1 MFPRSLRLPRR
12 KHARGT
18 PSAKARVR
26 APGGIHRH
34 TVAVGGL
41 RRWLELA
48 HARPAARPPSA
59 IRFAGVIG
67 GVKAHRHDERRFQAD
82 DLGSVAYFRQLR
94 ATAFFSDQCGC
105 GTSSKC
111 GRRSVESQHS
121 RKIGPGVAA
130 AMCGRAGGTL
140 LLYDKKVTPHFRAD
154 GHSWAKKRN
163 GVSIKESHEKLRV
176 NSEFVLSCCYSRG
189 ADDGRF
195 RVRKATSNAARF
207 QTA

>member
-1 MFPRSLRLPRR
+1 MWHILGNYEQLRFSL
-12 KHARGT
+12 T
-18 PSAKARVR
+18 SAV
-26 APGGIHRH
+26 
-34 TVAVGGL
+34 V
-41 RRWLELA
+41 E
-48 HARPAARPPSA
+48 RPPSA
-59 IRFAGVIG
+59 AV
-67 GVKAHRHDERRFQAD
+67 V
-82 DLGSVAYFRQLR
+82 
-94 ATAFFSDQCGC
+94 
-105 GTSSKC
+105 
-111 GRRSVESQHS
+111 VESQHS

-130 AMCGRAGGTL
+130 ATCGRAGGTL

-207 QTA
+207 RTA

>member
-94 ATAFFSDQCGC
+94 ATSFFSDQRGC

-111 GRRSVESQHS
+111 GRRSVESQYS
-121 RKIGPGVAA
+121 RKFGPGSLQYLAVQVERSCSTIRRLLRISGPTATV
-130 AMCGRAGGTL
+130 GLRSGT
-140 LLYDKKVTPHFRAD
+140 V
-154 GHSWAKKRN
+154 
-163 GVSIKESHEKLRV
+163 
-176 NSEFVLSCCYSRG
+176 
-189 ADDGRF
+189 
-195 RVRKATSNAARF
+195 
-207 QTA
+207 